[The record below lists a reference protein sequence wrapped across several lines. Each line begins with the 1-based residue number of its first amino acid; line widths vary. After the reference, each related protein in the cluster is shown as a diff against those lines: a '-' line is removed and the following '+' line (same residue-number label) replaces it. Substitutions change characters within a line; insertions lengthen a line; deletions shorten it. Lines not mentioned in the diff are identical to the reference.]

1 MWWMLENKSYL
12 IVWMWKKE
20 YIYMYVVW
28 GSTDQAQFWRL
39 LCQTLKHA

>member
-1 MWWMLENKSYL
+1 MWCMLENKSYL
-12 IVWMWKKE
+12 IV
-20 YIYMYVVW
+20 YMYVVW